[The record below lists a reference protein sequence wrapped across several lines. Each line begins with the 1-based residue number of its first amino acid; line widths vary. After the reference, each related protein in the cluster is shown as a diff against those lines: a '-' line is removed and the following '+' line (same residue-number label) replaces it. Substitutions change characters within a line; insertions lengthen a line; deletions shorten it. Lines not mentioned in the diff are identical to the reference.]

1 MDQTSPP
8 QNPPDEEQELIT
20 SKRQKTHKNE
30 YEERLRTLEIASQK
44 MQTISCLMK
53 DLRRNI
59 FDSFQVELSDNF
71 VELNQT
77 LISLRSF
84 YTLLRVR
91 PFFFSFSFSF
101 NSSLNTKFINFY
113 FFFFIFLECSLSNR
127 KCYFRIFFTASSR
140 INFTYLL
147 FSISFRF
154 M

>member
-113 FFFFIFLECSLSNR
+113 FFFF
-127 KCYFRIFFTASSR
+127 YF
-140 INFTYLL
+140 
-147 FSISFRF
+147 FRMLPF
-154 M
+154 Q